1 MKRKKRKIK
10 IDIAGQKRLVVFLS
24 VSFILLLL
32 LVLRI
37 MFLQFVQGASL
48 KEIATKNQL
57 SSKTIN
63 PNRGTLYDSTGKSLA
78 ISARVDTVSVNP
90 SALEYSDGTEVNKEI
105 LAHAFSDIFKLDYS
119 ETLEKLNTKTSS
131 FVIAEKVEND
141 KITSLQ
147 NWMENNN
154 VTSGISIKEDTKRYY
169 PYNNLASNL
178 IGFTGTDNSG
188 LSGLES
194 TLDNILAGVPG
205 KVLTATDSVNGEIPN
220 GEQTYVEVENGSD
233 VTLTL
238 DVNVQSIAEKYLAQ
252 AVTDNKADG
261 GNVIIMNPTNG
272 DVLAMATYPDYNL
285 NEPFT
290 INNSKLKKKWDKLSS
305 EDKNNALFNMWKN
318 TAVQTT
324 YEPGSTFKIITAAAG
339 LEEGLIT
346 PDKHSDFYCSG
357 SENVSGV
364 KMRCWKYYE
373 PHGSES
379 LREALE
385 NSCNPAFIQ
394 LGKKIGA
401 KKLYKYYKGFGLFDT
416 TNPYFYGESNSVFF
430 DENTINEF
438 NVATMSFGQRFTITP
453 IQLITAIS
461 AVANE
466 GVLMQ
471 PRIVKSI
478 KNTNTGAITTIEPN
492 PVRQVISKETSEK
505 LMDMLES
512 VVNDGTG
519 KYAKI
524 SGYSVGGKTGTS
536 EPLSGNED
544 EGYVASFIAMSPTV
558 NTQVV
563 VLVTIYDPKGYS
575 HQGSQVAGP
584 VIKQILSE
592 VLPYLGV
599 ASNNNSNTITTTTTT
614 KTAIL
619 PDVTNKKISEAKSI
633 LKSAGFN
640 VKISGDEDENSTLV
654 IDQVPKPGVTLL
666 EDSSVY
672 LYTSKNNSRSN
683 AKVPNLK
690 GMSSAQVINSIKASN
705 LNVILDGS
713 GTVVS
718 QNIAAGKKVEE
729 GTVITVTMQTETAS
743 GY

>member
-1 MKRKKRKIK
+1 M
-10 IDIAGQKRLVVFLS
+10 D
-24 VSFILLLL
+24 
-32 LVLRI
+32 
-37 MFLQFVQGASL
+37 
-48 KEIATKNQL
+48 
-57 SSKTIN
+57 
-63 PNRGTLYDSTGKSLA
+63 
-78 ISARVDTVSVNP
+78 P
-90 SALEYSDGTEVNKEI
+90 S
-105 LAHAFSDIFKLDYS
+105 
-119 ETLEKLNTKTSS
+119 
-131 FVIAEKVEND
+131 
-141 KITSLQ
+141 
-147 NWMENNN
+147 
-154 VTSGISIKEDTKRYY
+154 
-169 PYNNLASNL
+169 
-178 IGFTGTDNSG
+178 
-188 LSGLES
+188 
-194 TLDNILAGVPG
+194 
-205 KVLTATDSVNGEIPN
+205 
-220 GEQTYVEVENGSD
+220 
-233 VTLTL
+233 
-238 DVNVQSIAEKYLAQ
+238 
-252 AVTDNKADG
+252 
-261 GNVIIMNPTNG
+261 NG

-305 EDKNNALFNMWKN
+305 EDKSNALFNMWKN

-357 SENVSGV
+357 SENVSGI
-364 KMRCWKYYE
+364 KMRCWKYYD

-394 LGKKIGA
+394 LGQKIGA
-401 KKLYKYYKGFGLFDT
+401 KTLYKYYRGFGLFDT

-430 DENTINEF
+430 DENNINEF

-453 IQLITAIS
+453 IQLITAVSSI
-461 AVANE
+461 ANE

-471 PRIVKSI
+471 PRIVKEI
-478 KNTNTGAITTIEPN
+478 KNADTGATTTVEPKSI
-492 PVRQVISKETSEK
+492 RQVVSKETSET
-505 LMDMLES
+505 MMNMLES

-524 SGYSVGGKTGTS
+524 SGYSVAGKTGTS

-592 VLPYLGV
+592 VLPYIGV
-599 ASNNNSNTITTTTTT
+599 ASNNSSNTNSATNAST
-614 KTAIL
+614 KTSIL
-619 PDVTNKKISEAKSI
+619 PDVRNKTISEARTL
-633 LKSAGFN
+633 LKDSGFT
-640 VKISGDEDENSTLV
+640 VKITGDEDENSTLIV
-654 IDQVPKPGVTLL
+654 DQVPKPGVTLL
-666 EDSSVY
+666 EDSTIY
-672 LYTSKNNSRSN
+672 LYTSNNNVRN
-683 AKVPNLK
+683 TTTVPNLK
-690 GMSSAQVINSIKASN
+690 GMSSAQVINSIRASN

-718 QNIAAGKKVEE
+718 QN
-729 GTVITVTMQTETAS
+729 VTAREKS
-743 GY
+743 